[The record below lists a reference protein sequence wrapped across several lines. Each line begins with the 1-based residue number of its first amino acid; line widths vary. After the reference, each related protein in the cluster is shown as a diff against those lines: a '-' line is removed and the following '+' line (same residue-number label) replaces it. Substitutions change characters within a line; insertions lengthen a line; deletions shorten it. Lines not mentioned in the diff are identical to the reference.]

1 MIKYSH
7 ACVRLED
14 GDRVLVIDP
23 GLFSEAE
30 SLTGA
35 SDVLITHE
43 HYDHVDSEKL
53 ADALENNPDL
63 RVYAPAPL
71 AEQLSGLGG
80 ALVTVAVGDRF
91 TAAGFAV
98 RAVGGEH
105 AEIYEGLPGVVN
117 VGYII
122 EDTIYHPG
130 DSLFRPDT
138 AVPTLL
144 LPASAPWLKLAEAL
158 DFVRAVGPQ
167 RAHPIHDALLSD
179 IGLTAFDNWLNLK
192 GATAYTRIP
201 IGEAVEL

>member
-1 MIKYSH
+1 MIKYGH

-23 GLFSEAE
+23 GLFTEAE

-43 HYDHVDSEKL
+43 HYDHVDREKI
-53 ADALENNPDL
+53 ADARTENPDL
-63 RVYAPAPL
+63 RVYAPAPVAQQL
-71 AEQLSGLGG
+71 ANLGDVV
-80 ALVTVAVGDRF
+80 VTVSSGDRF

-105 AEIYEGLPGVVN
+105 AEIYEGLPGVAN
-117 VGYII
+117 IGYMV

-158 DFVRAVGPQ
+158 DFVRAVKPQ

-179 IGLTAFDNWLNLK
+179 IGLTAFDNWVNLK
-192 GATAYTRIP
+192 GDTDYSRVP
-201 IGEAVEL
+201 IGESVDL